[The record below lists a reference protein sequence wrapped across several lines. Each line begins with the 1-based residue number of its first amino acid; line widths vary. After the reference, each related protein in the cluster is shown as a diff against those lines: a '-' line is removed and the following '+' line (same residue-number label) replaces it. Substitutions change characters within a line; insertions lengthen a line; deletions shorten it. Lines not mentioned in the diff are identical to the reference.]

1 MEKDENGVVEILH
14 MLLNVGIVLVIFIL
28 LTIWM
33 KNSKEGGADIARWG
47 FQAVLYL
54 VQMLIA
60 FLFHRDINKRNLKP
74 SFIGATIA
82 FIIVFLI
89 EIT

>member
-1 MEKDENGVVEILH
+1 MEKDENGVKEFLH
-14 MLLNVGIVLVIFIL
+14 MLLNAGIVFVIFIL

-33 KNSKEGGADIARWG
+33 KNNKEGGADIARWG

-54 VQMLIA
+54 VQVLVI
-60 FLFHRDINKRNLKP
+60 FLFHRDRNNRNIKP
-74 SFIGATIA
+74 SFIGATIT

-89 EIT
+89 EIS